1 MQNSEIGIS
10 IVLPTLNEKENLKFL
25 IPNLEEVL
33 INLSINNYEIIVVDD
48 NSTDGTDKFVS
59 TLNSKNNNIRII
71 TRKSE
76 KSLPMS
82 IYTGIK
88 SSNFSHVMWLDADG

>member
-1 MQNSEIGIS
+1 MR
-10 IVLPTLNEKENLKFL
+10 KKNLKFL

-59 TLNSKNNNIRII
+59 TLNSKI
-71 TRKSE
+71 TTLE
-76 KSLPMS
+76 
-82 IYTGIK
+82 
-88 SSNFSHVMWLDADG
+88 